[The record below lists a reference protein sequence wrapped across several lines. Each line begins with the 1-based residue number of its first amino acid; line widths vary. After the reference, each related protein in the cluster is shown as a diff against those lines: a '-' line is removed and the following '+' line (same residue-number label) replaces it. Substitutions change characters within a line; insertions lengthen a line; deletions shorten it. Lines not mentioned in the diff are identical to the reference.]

1 MACRFLDNRPL
12 NRQFDILRL
21 LINQDYRPRLQ
32 NRDLDLEFLRNGLH
46 GMKFLL
52 VEDDPALA
60 CAVEKTLAE
69 SYYVSDL
76 ATDGAIGYEM
86 ATAFAYDCILLDW
99 TLPKL
104 TGIALCNQLRS
115 EGNYTPIILMTSRDA
130 HADRVAG
137 LDAGAD
143 DYLVKPFSFE
153 ELLARIRALL
163 RRSEGLASPVL
174 QWNDLRLD
182 PSSSRVTYRGLRV
195 ALTPKEHGLLELFL
209 RHPNRIFSLDNL
221 LDKVWPFDESPGVG
235 AVRTHM
241 RGLRQKLRNVGLLE
255 IVETVYGLGYR
266 LKPANID
273 EIESTESRKPWALSG
288 SSQVDVTVLW
298 ESLKVSY
305 IQRVRDLTHLIC
317 EAQPGLLETAAREQ
331 VLNEAHT
338 LAGSLGSFGFLAVTQ
353 HCREIERV
361 LSANAYLSVQQLGR
375 LQGLVVSI
383 QQALEAGVPKAGVPK
398 AGVPKAGV
406 PKAGVPKAVSETAI
420 SETAI
425 SETATSDIAVPEMI
439 VPKMLRLP
447 SPTVSADGIKPPL
460 SAASSGRS
468 IQLLVVGGA
477 DLLSAQTM
485 ETALRMIAS
494 DEHIAISLAENVA
507 QARQAIFE
515 AVAQPDVILLDLSGF
530 KTLLG
535 EDSDEIELMREIA
548 RSPRPVPVLL
558 LAQGASFEDRIRLSR
573 LGVEGVFQPPWR
585 PAEILETAEWVVQKQ
600 EPPIAKV
607 LVVDDDLAL
616 LKLVKN
622 LLQPWGFRLALLQDP
637 LHFWQTIEQFS
648 PDLVLLDIEMPQFNG
663 LELAQVLRSAPQW
676 QQVPIIF
683 MSVHT
688 DADTIQQVF
697 SVGAD
702 DYVRK
707 PIVAP
712 ELLAR
717 VLSWSARLRN
727 RLGFG

>member
-1 MACRFLDNRPL
+1 
-12 NRQFDILRL
+12 
-21 LINQDYRPRLQ
+21 
-32 NRDLDLEFLRNGLH
+32 
-46 GMKFLL
+46 MKFLL

-60 CAVEKTLAE
+60 YAVERTLAE

-99 TLPKL
+99 ALPKL
-104 TGIALCNQLRS
+104 NGVALCNQLRS

-163 RRSEGLASPVL
+163 RRSEGMASPVL

-241 RGLRQKLRNVGLLE
+241 RGLRQKLRDVGLLE

-266 LKPANID
+266 LKPAEATSKVAID
-273 EIESTESRKPWALSG
+273 INEVKVEDADSLKQRTLSS
-288 SSQVDVTVLW
+288 SSQLDMAALW
-298 ESLKVSY
+298 ESLQVSY
-305 IQRVRDLTHLIC
+305 TQRVGDLATLVC
-317 EAQPGLLETAAREQ
+317 KAQPGLFEAAAREQ
-331 VLNEAHT
+331 VLREAHT
-338 LAGSLGSFGFLAVTQ
+338 LAGSLGSFGFLAITQ
-353 HCREIERV
+353 HCRDIERV
-361 LSANAYLSVQQLGR
+361 LSSANADLSVQQVDCLK
-375 LQGLVVSI
+375 GLVVSI
-383 QQALEAGVPKAGVPK
+383 QQALEAGVPEAGVCKPVIPETLWLPLPT
-398 AGVPKAGV
+398 AG
-406 PKAGVPKAVSETAI
+406 ENRI
-420 SETAI
+420 E
-425 SETATSDIAVPEMI
+425 
-439 VPKMLRLP
+439 
-447 SPTVSADGIKPPL
+447 PPL
-460 SAASSGRS
+460 SVASYGRS
-468 IQLLVVGGA
+468 IQLLVVGGV

-485 ETALRMIAS
+485 ETALGAIAS
-494 DEHIAISLAENVA
+494 NHHMAISLVENVA

-515 AVAQPDVILLDLSGF
+515 AVAQPDVVLLDLSGF
-530 KTLLG
+530 ETLLG
-535 EDSDEIELMREIA
+535 EDSDEIGLMREIA
-548 RSPRPVPVLL
+548 RSPHPVPVLL
-558 LAQGASFEDRIRLSR
+558 LAREASFEDRIRFSR
-573 LGVEGVFQPPWR
+573 LGVEGVFQQPWR

-616 LKLVKN
+616 LKLIKN

-637 LHFWQTIEQFS
+637 LCFWQTIEQFS
-648 PDLVLLDIEMPQFNG
+648 PDLVLLDVEMPQLSG

-676 QQVPIIF
+676 HQVPIIF

-717 VLSWSARLRN
+717 VLGWSARLRS
-727 RLGFG
+727 RVGSG

>member
-1 MACRFLDNRPL
+1 M
-12 NRQFDILRL
+12 
-21 LINQDYRPRLQ
+21 
-32 NRDLDLEFLRNGLH
+32 NGLRS
-46 GMKFLL
+46 MKFLL

-60 CAVEKTLAE
+60 YAVERTLAE

-99 TLPKL
+99 ALPKL
-104 TGIALCNQLRS
+104 NGVALCNQLRS

-163 RRSEGLASPVL
+163 RRSEGMASPVL

-241 RGLRQKLRNVGLLE
+241 RGLRQKLRDVGLLE

-266 LKPANID
+266 LKPAEATSGVATDINEVKVED
-273 EIESTESRKPWALSG
+273 TDSLKQRTLSG
-288 SSQVDVTVLW
+288 SSQLDMVALW

-305 IQRVRDLTHLIC
+305 TQRIRELANLIFN
-317 EAQPGLLETAAREQ
+317 AQPGLFEAAAREQ
-331 VLNEAHT
+331 VLREAHT

-353 HCREIERV
+353 HCRDVEHI
-361 LSANAYLSVQQLGR
+361 LSANAYLSVQQLDR
-375 LQGLVVSI
+375 LKSLVVSI
-383 QQALEAGVPKAGVPK
+383 QEALAAGVPEAVVPK
-398 AGVPKAGV
+398 TAVFETV
-406 PKAGVPKAVSETAI
+406 VSER
-420 SETAI
+420 
-425 SETATSDIAVPEMI
+425 
-439 VPKMLRLP
+439 LRL
-447 SPTVSADGIKPPL
+447 SLPTASENRIEPPL
-460 SAASSGRS
+460 PVASYGRS
-468 IQLLVVGGA
+468 IQLLVVGGV

-485 ETALRMIAS
+485 KTALGAIS
-494 DEHIAISLAENVA
+494 SNHHIAISLVENVA
-507 QARQAIFE
+507 QARRAIFE
-515 AVAQPDVILLDLSGF
+515 AVAQPDVVLLDLSGF
-530 KTLLG
+530 ETLLG
-535 EDSDEIELMREIA
+535 EDSDEIGLMREIA
-548 RSPRPVPVLL
+548 RSPHPVPVLL
-558 LAQGASFEDRIRLSR
+558 LAQGASFADRIRFSR
-573 LGVEGVFQPPWR
+573 LGVEGVFQQPWR

-616 LKLVKN
+616 LKLIKN

-637 LHFWQTIEQFS
+637 LCFWQTIEQFS
-648 PDLVLLDIEMPQFNG
+648 PDLVLLDVEMPQVSG

-676 QQVPIIF
+676 HQVPIIF

-717 VLSWSARLRN
+717 VLGWSARLRS
-727 RLGFG
+727 RVGSG